1 MSGFLDSIV
10 DVGKGLWNSVTGS
23 GMGGTLVSTLLT
35 GLALNQVTKSINK
48 SSNTQAS
55 QTQTAQAETGNKI
68 TLTPATENR
77 VPVVYGGAML
87 SGIVTDARM
96 SADNQKMTYCLT
108 ICEVTGTKMSDG
120 LASEFLFEDVYA
132 NGNRIVFKADG
143 LYEGIEASYMIDP
156 DGNVDKS
163 IDGLIKVYLYKNGSS
178 APAILDNY
186 TAGPSASAY
195 EFMPYWTS
203 NHTMNN
209 LVFAIVEVTYNKTK
223 NVTSLPNMSF
233 AIQNSM
239 TMPGDCLWDYMTNT
253 RYGAGIP
260 ASEIKDA

>member
-96 SADNQKMTYCLT
+96 SSDNQKMTYCLT
-108 ICEVTGTKMSDG
+108 ICEVTGVKMSDG
-120 LASEFLFEDVYA
+120 QASEFLFEDVYA
-132 NGNRIVFKADG
+132 NGNRIVFRADG
-143 LYEGIEASYMIDP
+143 ITASYMIDP

-163 IDGLIKVYLYKNGSS
+163 IDGLIKVYLYKNGSGI
-178 APAILDNY
+178 PAILDNY
-186 TAGPSASAY
+186 SVGA
-195 EFMPYWTS
+195 S
-203 NHTMNN
+203 NHASTYMPSWTLQHSMDS
-209 LVFAIVEVTYNKTK
+209 LVFAIVEITYNRTK
-223 NVTSLPNMSF
+223 NVTSLPNMTF

-260 ASEIKDA
+260 AAEIKDA